1 MATAYGYLYGTY
13 PAIIRT
19 YDQARRT
26 CRIEIP
32 GITSGGDVL
41 PEAEILYPIGDKARQ
56 GQYETE
62 LEITGSETVWV
73 QFIGG
78 DPRYPIIIGNRNP
91 QTGNS
96 KDWRRYHHK
105 NYECLTDQMLHLD
118 SGVSIHADA
127 GTDIKATAG
136 STINAEAGSAVVVK
150 AGSSIT
156 LQVGGATMVINSS
169 SITMT
174 AGTINLNGVV
184 NAGGSG
190 GGSATFSGPIK
201 ANQTITAD
209 ADVTAGGIS
218 LMSHTHTEQG
228 DGAETS
234 EPH

>member
-1 MATAYGYLYGTY
+1 
-13 PAIIRT
+13 
-19 YDQARRT
+19 
-26 CRIEIP
+26 
-32 GITSGGDVL
+32 
-41 PEAEILYPIGDKARQ
+41 
-56 GQYETE
+56 
-62 LEITGSETVWV
+62 
-73 QFIGG
+73 
-78 DPRYPIIIGNRNP
+78 
-91 QTGNS
+91 
-96 KDWRRYHHK
+96 
-105 NYECLTDQMLHLD
+105 MLHLD

-127 GTDIKATAG
+127 GTDIKASAG
-136 STINAEAGSAVVVK
+136 STINAEAGSTVVVK

-234 EPH
+234 GPH